1 MDWKPNVVFE
11 EFEVPTEWVHE
22 VADDTLI
29 AYLPGFKKEQLQVQ
43 ITSGGL
49 LRIYGERS
57 LGGNKI
63 SRFSKEFPFPSNC
76 DLSKIRANF
85 NGRMLRV
92 KFPKSTI
99 QADQNQQAK
108 TSPDPDPGAP
118 PSMAAPPP
126 AGYADAALKQNDA
139 VQQAPPTADLK
150 PHADDDDID
159 TSMKRK
165 DAVEQQVP
173 PMTGIETAGKGLTR
187 SRKIVLAVLLVA
199 VVAVYVKNVFRSMK
213 NEYN

>member
-1 MDWKPNVVFE
+1 
-11 EFEVPTEWVHE
+11 
-22 VADDTLI
+22 
-29 AYLPGFKKEQLQVQ
+29 FKKEQLKVH
-43 ITSGGL
+43 ITSGGF

-63 SRFSKEFPFPSNC
+63 SQFSKEFPFPSN
-76 DLSKIRANF
+76 S
-85 NGRMLRV
+85 
-92 KFPKSTI
+92 
-99 QADQNQQAK
+99 K

-139 VQQAPPTADLK
+139 VQQAPSTADLK

-213 NEYN
+213 YN